1 MEVVVLVDNVTSDV
15 IEMTK
20 LFEMMLPESLESDQF
35 MLEEL
40 CGGAYKHTDWSE
52 FLSIPQVGIWAEAQT
67 YSRVKAKARKA
78 QSNMDVTNS
87 QNAKTIMSIVEKREG
102 EDVRRV
108 VLTRIPEKEY
118 GNS

>member
-1 MEVVVLVDNVTSDV
+1 MEVVKLIDGVTQSV
-15 IEMTK
+15 IKMTE
-20 LFEMMLPESLESDQF
+20 LFEMMLPTSLESDQF
-35 MLEEL
+35 MLEEM
-40 CGGAYKHTDWSE
+40 CGGEFKHTDWSE
-52 FLSIPQVGIWAEAQT
+52 FLSIPQVGIWSEAQT

-118 GNS
+118 GDS